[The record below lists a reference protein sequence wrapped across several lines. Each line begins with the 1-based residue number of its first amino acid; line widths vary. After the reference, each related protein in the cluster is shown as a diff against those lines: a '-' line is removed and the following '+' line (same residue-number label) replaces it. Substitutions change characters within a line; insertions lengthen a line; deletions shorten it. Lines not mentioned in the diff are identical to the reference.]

1 MSGSL
6 HIDVSSRGFEANDV
20 GLIDVVT
27 DDIDVLLESIVSSL
41 EGIDFSN
48 ITRIRVTG
56 AEDGVVVLDVEGR
69 PLRPIIWD
77 HDESSVPDTGW
88 CLKKHD
94 QAWWTRETGMAPTF
108 RSMVTKLSW
117 LHRSEPD
124 TWARVARVCTPAQY
138 VRWRLGRD
146 TGGPIVASADEL
158 ASTGLWNMER
168 GAVSDAVTAL
178 IDSERDW
185 TGVFCTVRPS
195 ESSIGSLYGVL
206 VVL

>member
-1 MSGSL
+1 MSGHL
-6 HIDVSSRGFEANDV
+6 HIAISSRGFEANDA
-20 GLIDVVT
+20 GPIDVVT
-27 DDIDVLLESIVSSL
+27 DDADEVFDAVLASL

-56 AEDGVVVLDVEGR
+56 ADDGVVVLDTNGR
-69 PLRPIIWD
+69 PLRPIIRD
-77 HDESSVPDTGW
+77 HDECSVPDAGW

-94 QAWWTRETGMAPTF
+94 ESWWVRETGMVPTF
-108 RSMVTKLSW
+108 RAMVTKLSW

-146 TGGPIVASADEL
+146 TGGSIVASADEL
-158 ASTGLWNMER
+158 ASTGLWSAEC
-168 GAVSDAVTAL
+168 GAVSDAVTGL

-185 TGVFCTVRPS
+185 TGVVPTVRPID
-195 ESSIGSLYGVL
+195 SSVGSLYGVL